1 MALKKYSFLLA
12 VSLFVIFQQAITAKD
27 FSSSS
32 DRKSRNSG
40 DIRDSLAWSVSFMK
54 KIFNGTGEWFMTDE
68 TFRKSIKGI
77 VDYSE
82 NEPIDTLVV
91 DLNKLLKSDPI
102 APIFGRE
109 AENIPNKEIVNG
121 YVSAE
126 DMELLVE
133 SRRNVVTDSL
143 RKTPILV
150 PDEFL
155 NEGLSGAPVIPP
167 VDPLQMLKNMD
178 RTMPA
183 SFLNKYY
190 RGWGN
195 INIPAGVTGAEMDT
209 LRVKLFTW
217 TLQSYNDS
225 ILFHQRDSLIQSYR
239 KEFIGQFS
247 SESASERRSYLED
260 INRLLLNKYNESE
273 IVKVNDSIL
282 IALRYLTDR
291 AAADSSLVTLTNNSG
306 TKAKIWTANHGMS
319 PMRIFL
325 KNEQNDSIGVAL
337 YNNGK
342 GGLKVVIDDGVK
354 FLRLTESQKKEIT
367 FQEKKPDS
375 KLQQIYLRKVEPLP
389 WKLIGTGTVG
399 FTQTALSNW
408 AKGGESS
415 ISMLLIGKYIANYSK
430 KSLKWENMAEFR
442 LGIFSSKSRG
452 LEKNDDKLEFQSRM
466 GYSAFKKWYYSGE
479 TNFRTQMAKGY
490 SYPDK
495 GDPIS
500 AFMAPAYLTA
510 SVGIDYKPNK
520 DFSLFLSPFTSK
532 TTYVKDTAL
541 IDPTH
546 FGLDPGKTKLWEPG
560 IIVKLNWH
568 YDLMENLN
576 YDTRVEIFNN
586 YNYPF
591 QKFNVNWEQVFL
603 MQITQYINARLMTQ
617 VVYDYNVKFPVKDE
631 NGNEIVNKAK
641 WQFKELFTLGF
652 NYKF

>member
-1 MALKKYSFLLA
+1 MTFKRYSYILIISLLFVSRLA
-12 VSLFVIFQQAITAKD
+12 VFATDHSSAINRKTKD
-27 FSSSS
+27 P
-32 DRKSRNSG
+32 G
-40 DIRDSLAWSVSFMK
+40 AIRDSLSWSVSFMK
-54 KIFNGTGEWFMTDE
+54 KIFNGSGEWFMTDE
-68 TFRKSIKGI
+68 SYKKSIKGV

-82 NEPIDTLVV
+82 NEPIDTIVV
-91 DLNKLLKSDPI
+91 SLNKLLKSDAI
-102 APIFGRE
+102 SRIFDRE
-109 AENIPNKEIVNG
+109 AENISNRERIRN
-121 YVSAE
+121 YVSDE

-133 SRRNVVTDSL
+133 SRRNIVADSL
-143 RKTPILV
+143 RKTVIPV
-150 PDEFL
+150 PDDYL
-155 NEGLSGAPVIPP
+155 NEGLSRAPVIPP
-167 VDPLQMLKNMD
+167 GDPVQMMVNMD
-178 RTMPA
+178 RTLPA
-183 SFLNKYY
+183 SFVNKFY

-195 INIPAGVTGAEMDT
+195 IRLPLNVTGAEMDT
-209 LRVKLFTW
+209 LRLKLFSW
-217 TLQSYNDS
+217 TVQSYNDS
-225 ILFHQRDSLIQSYR
+225 ILFHQRDSLLQSYR
-239 KEFIGQFS
+239 KEFIDRLS
-247 SESASERRSYLED
+247 SESASRRRAYLEAK
-260 INRLLLNKYNESE
+260 NRILLNNYNESE

-282 IALRYLTDR
+282 IALRYLTNR

-306 TKAKIWTANHGMS
+306 SQTKIWTANHGMS

-342 GGLKVVIDDGVK
+342 GGLRLVIDDGVK
-354 FLRLTESQKKEIT
+354 FLRLTETQKKEIT

-375 KLQQIYLRKVEPLP
+375 KLQQVNIRKVDQLP
-389 WKLIGTGTVG
+389 WKLYGTGTVG

-415 ISMLLIGKYIANYSK
+415 ISMLLIGKYVANYSK
-430 KSLKWENMAEFR
+430 KNLKWENMAEFR
-442 LGIFSSKSRG
+442 LGIFTSKSRG

-479 TNFRTQMAKGY
+479 ANFRTQMAKGY

-495 GDPIS
+495 ENPIS

-510 SVGIDYKPNK
+510 SVGMDYKPNK
-520 DFSLFLSPFTSK
+520 NFSLFLSPFTSK
-532 TTYVKDTAL
+532 TTYVTDTVM

-560 IIVKLNWH
+560 VIIKMNWH
-568 YDLMENLN
+568 YDIVENLT
-576 YDTRVEIFNN
+576 YDTRAEIFNN

-591 QKFNVNWEQVFL
+591 QKFNVNWEQVLL
-603 MQITQYINARLMTQ
+603 MQITHRINARLMTQ

-631 NGNEIVNKAK
+631 NGVEIDKKAK